1 MAVFFDL
8 GVYKFSAI
16 HGTRQSTQFFV
27 PRGRYGFDDQNDKK
41 NKVKASIWNEEPPQ
55 ISHCGEADIERRY
68 ELNPYNKTSSGA
80 VRSEEGRPTRS
91 LVIQDMDPGE
101 DCGYDRG
108 KPQGYKNQ

>member
-41 NKVKASIWNEEPPQ
+41 NKVKASIWNEEPP
-55 ISHCGEADIERRY
+55 
-68 ELNPYNKTSSGA
+68 
-80 VRSEEGRPTRS
+80 
-91 LVIQDMDPGE
+91 
-101 DCGYDRG
+101 
-108 KPQGYKNQ
+108 